1 MLSAGRSSRKPA
13 IRKDGQRKVPQ
24 ERSVSCQQT
33 RKGLRCAQAYR
44 SGHEREDVAAQTR
57 AVITAGM
64 AKNILGTPRPPAR
77 DLLPLIHARPQVK
90 QWLSH
95 YWDKLN
101 LPRDQL
107 RYLAITENR
116 QEFAEWTGR
125 RLQSMALGCYC
136 YLPLGDA
143 RGAAAD
149 RVATPEMLRASAGA
163 GAAVRAPSHQ
173 PTLPGFE
180 TSAAEDISDMSAT
193 NANSAPAG
201 DYRHLIFI
209 EPGMLEH
216 GIEVT
221 VAHELIHLSDRVQGR
236 PRKHRCHGNDSIS
249 VDEAAITGRDAETL
263 RRELAEETRRR
274 EESLRRIRPYKYYY
288 YCPQCKRQ
296 YPRVRRYARPV
307 SCGHCVRQYN
317 PDFLLRLRLSP
328 DGPDVD
334 PGYEPGRD
342 GEGESGDPLTA

>member
-1 MLSAGRSSRKPA
+1 MR
-13 IRKDGQRKVPQ
+13 DGQRKVPQ
-24 ERSVSCQQT
+24 ERSSSCHQT
-33 RKGLRCAQAYR
+33 RKGLRCAQAYH
-44 SGHEREDVAAQTR
+44 SGYEREDVAAQTC

-64 AKNILGTPRPPAR
+64 AKNTLGTPRPPAR
-77 DLLPLIHARPQVK
+77 DRLPLIHARPQVK

-101 LPRDQL
+101 LPHDQL

-136 YLPLGDA
+136 YLPLGDTTGPA
-143 RGAAAD
+143 AERGAA
-149 RVATPEMLRASAGA
+149 PEMLRVATGERTAPHQ
-163 GAAVRAPSHQ
+163 PSHQ
-173 PTLPGFE
+173 PMLPGFE
-180 TSAAEDISDMSAT
+180 ALAADYTGDVSATSA
-193 NANSAPAG
+193 PVG

-209 EPGMLEH
+209 EPGMLER

-221 VAHELIHLSDRVQGR
+221 VAHELIHLADRVQGR

-249 VDEAAITGRDAETL
+249 MDEAAITGRDAETL

-274 EESLRRIRPYKYYY
+274 EESLRRIRPYKYFY
-288 YCPQCKRQ
+288 YCPHCKRQ

-307 SCGHCVRQYN
+307 SCGHCVRQYH
-317 PDFLLRLRLSP
+317 PDFVLRLRFSP

-334 PGYEPGRD
+334 PGYSLLRD
-342 GEGESGDPLTA
+342 GESEAGDPLTA